1 MPVTKIISA
10 KTRAFYPEV
19 GIAVDSD
26 EQNIEVTYT
35 VISVTINADL
45 SASARVRTQI
55 TGYDDTSESS
65 VQFTYS
71 GSGNPI
77 GEVDAVLKSHSLDG

>member
-19 GIAVDSD
+19 GLIVDT
-26 EQNIEVTYT
+26 ENKTIEVTYT
-35 VISVTINADL
+35 VLSVTVSSDL
-45 SASARVRTQI
+45 SASARARTQI
-55 TGYDDTSESS
+55 TGYDDTSEIS
-65 VQFTYS
+65 VQFTYP

-77 GEVDAVLKSHSLDG
+77 AETEKVIAI

>member
-1 MPVTKIISA
+1 MPVTKTISA
-10 KTRAFYPEV
+10 KTRSFYPEV

-55 TGYDDTSESS
+55 TGYDDTSEIS

>member
-1 MPVTKIISA
+1 MPVTKTISA
-10 KTRAFYPEV
+10 KTRSFYPEV
-19 GIAVDSD
+19 GIAVDSE
-26 EQNIEVTYT
+26 EQSIEVTYT

-55 TGYDDTSESS
+55 TGYDDTSEIS

-77 GEVDAVLKSHSLDG
+77 EEAEVALKTSL

>member
-1 MPVTKIISA
+1 MPVTKTISA
-10 KTRAFYPEV
+10 KTRSFYPEV

-45 SASARVRTQI
+45 SAQARVGTKVAGSDE
-55 TGYDDTSESS
+55 TGEIS

-71 GSGNPI
+71 GKSNPVSEAECAI
-77 GEVDAVLKSHSLDG
+77 G

>member
-1 MPVTKIISA
+1 MPVTKTISA
-10 KTRAFYPEV
+10 KTRSFYPEV
-19 GIAVDSD
+19 GIAVDSE
-26 EQNIEVTYT
+26 EQIIEVTYT

-45 SASARVRTQI
+45 SATARVRTQI
-55 TGYDDTSESS
+55 TGYDDTSEIS

-77 GEVDAVLKSHSLDG
+77 TEAEAALKESLS

>member
-1 MPVTKIISA
+1 
-10 KTRAFYPEV
+10 PEV
-19 GIAVDSD
+19 GIAVDSE

-45 SASARVRTQI
+45 SATARVRTQI
-55 TGYDDTSESS
+55 TGYDDTSEIS
-65 VQFTYS
+65 VQFTYP

-77 GEVDAVLKSHSLDG
+77 AETEKVIAI

>member
-1 MPVTKIISA
+1 MPVTKTISA
-10 KTRAFYPEV
+10 KTRTFYPEV
-19 GIAVDSD
+19 GLIVDA
-26 EQNIEVTYT
+26 ENKTIEVTYT
-35 VISVTINADL
+35 VLSVIVSSDL
-45 SASARVRTQI
+45 SATARVRTQI
-55 TGYDDTSESS
+55 TGYDDTSEIS

>member
-1 MPVTKIISA
+1 MPVTKTISA
-10 KTRAFYPEV
+10 KTRSFYPEV

-55 TGYDDTSESS
+55 TGYDDTSEIS
-65 VQFTYS
+65 VQLTYS

-77 GEVDAVLKSHSLDG
+77 TEAEAAIS